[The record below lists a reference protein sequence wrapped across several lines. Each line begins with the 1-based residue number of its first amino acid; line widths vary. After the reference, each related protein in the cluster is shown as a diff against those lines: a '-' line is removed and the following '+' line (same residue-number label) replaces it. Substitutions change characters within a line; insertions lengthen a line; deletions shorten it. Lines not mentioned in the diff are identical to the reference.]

1 MKIKICYKEQMIK
14 DGPNGYIIKY
24 TLIHPEV
31 IKIENNFYI
40 FLNRSFQVSK
50 R

>member
-1 MKIKICYKEQMIK
+1 MKIKMQYIERMVK
-14 DGPNGYIIKY
+14 DGLNGYIIKY
-24 TLIHPEV
+24 ILIHPEP
-31 IKIENNFYI
+31 IKVENNCYT

>member
-1 MKIKICYKEQMIK
+1 MKIKMQYVERMVK

-24 TLIHPEV
+24 TLIHPEP
-31 IKIENNFYI
+31 IKVENNCYT
-40 FLNRSFQVSK
+40 FLNKSFQISK

>member
-1 MKIKICYKEQMIK
+1 MKIKMQYIERTVK

-24 TLIHPEV
+24 TLIHPEP
-31 IKIENNFYI
+31 IKVENNFYT
-40 FLNRSFQVSK
+40 FSNKSFQISK